1 MLGGY
6 TVVVATNN
14 GVNLWFAMLILA
26 PLVVG
31 LIGLIV
37 ERCLIQ
43 WLYGRMIDTLLATW
57 GLSLLFI
64 GIITSIFG
72 ASTSTVISP
81 PLGTVTIGEYTSS
94 GYELFLILVVIVL
107 LALVY
112 MTLKF
117 TSLGLVARA
126 TMQNSDMSACLGI
139 STSKIYMVTFSLGA
153 AVSGLAGGLLVPI
166 TGVLPNIGVIYI
178 AKAFIT
184 VISGGSAILAGTTS
198 ASVLLGGVNGIMS
211 YITGPTFGEVA
222 LLFTAIILLRL
233 MPTGITGRFFR
244 KEPIMRLYGTFNG
257 TLVIA
262 GLAIIFTLIAPSI
275 FQFFTIITLTQV
287 IGLSILALSLALVWG
302 FGGILCFGQSAFFG
316 IGAYAYSVAAVN
328 IGGSTGSIFIAI
340 LAAAIFA
347 AILGY
352 FCILRQSVRCLPC
365 SDYIN
370 CLTYLIFFNAAHLRS
385 RI

>member
-1 MLGGY
+1 MDLFFSLALQIFYGVANLALISLGLAIVFGMMRVINLAHGEFLMLGGY

-14 GVNLWFAMLILA
+14 GMNIWFAMLVLA

-72 ASTSTVISP
+72 ASTTTVISP
-81 PLGTVTIGEYTSS
+81 PLGVVKIGEYTSS
-94 GYELFLILVVIVL
+94 GYELFLIFVVIAL
-107 LALVY
+107 LILVY
-112 MTLKF
+112 LTLRF

-126 TMQNSDMSACLGI
+126 TMQNADMAACLGI
-139 STSKIYMVTFSLGA
+139 STSRIYMVTFSLGA
-153 AVSGLAGGLLVPI
+153 AVSGLAGGLLAPM

-184 VISGGSAILAGTTS
+184 VISGGAAILAGTTS
-198 ASVLLGGVNGIMS
+198 ASILLGGVNGVIS
-211 YITGPTFGEVA
+211 YVTGPTFGEVA

-244 KEPIMRLYGTFNG
+244 K
-257 TLVIA
+257 
-262 GLAIIFTLIAPSI
+262 S
-275 FQFFTIITLTQV
+275 Q
-287 IGLSILALSLALVWG
+287 
-302 FGGILCFGQSAFFG
+302 
-316 IGAYAYSVAAVN
+316 
-328 IGGSTGSIFIAI
+328 
-340 LAAAIFA
+340 
-347 AILGY
+347 
-352 FCILRQSVRCLPC
+352 
-365 SDYIN
+365 
-370 CLTYLIFFNAAHLRS
+370 
-385 RI
+385 

>member
-1 MLGGY
+1 MDLFFSLALQILYGIANLALISLGLAIVFGMMRVINLAHGEFLMLGGY

-14 GVNLWFAMLILA
+14 GVNLWFAMLVLA

-31 LIGLIV
+31 VIGLIV

-81 PLGTVTIGEYTSS
+81 PLGAVTIGDYTSS
-94 GYELFLILVVIVL
+94 GYELFLIFVVIVL
-107 LALVY
+107 LILVY
-112 MTLKF
+112 LTLKF

-126 TMQNSDMSACLGI
+126 TMQNADMAACLGI
-139 STSKIYMVTFSLGA
+139 STSRIYMVTFSLGA
-153 AVSGLAGGLLVPI
+153 AVSGLAGGLLAPI

-198 ASVLLGGVNGIMS
+198 ASVLLGGVNGVMS
-211 YITGPTFGEVA
+211 YVTGPTFGEVA

-244 KEPIMRLYGTFNG
+244 K
-257 TLVIA
+257 
-262 GLAIIFTLIAPSI
+262 S
-275 FQFFTIITLTQV
+275 Q
-287 IGLSILALSLALVWG
+287 
-302 FGGILCFGQSAFFG
+302 
-316 IGAYAYSVAAVN
+316 
-328 IGGSTGSIFIAI
+328 
-340 LAAAIFA
+340 
-347 AILGY
+347 
-352 FCILRQSVRCLPC
+352 
-365 SDYIN
+365 
-370 CLTYLIFFNAAHLRS
+370 
-385 RI
+385 

>member
-1 MLGGY
+1 MDLFFSLALQILYGIANLALISLGLAIVFGMMRVINLAHGEFLMLGGY

-14 GVNLWFAMLILA
+14 GVNIWFAMLVLA

-31 LIGLIV
+31 IIGLMI

-81 PLGTVTIGEYTSS
+81 PLGAVTIGEYTSS
-94 GYELFLILVVIVL
+94 GYEIFLILVVIFMLV
-107 LALVY
+107 LVY
-112 MTLKF
+112 LTLRF

-126 TMQNSDMSACLGI
+126 TMQNADMAACLGI
-139 STSKIYMVTFSLGA
+139 STSRIYMVTFSLGA
-153 AVSGLAGGLLVPI
+153 AVSGLAGGLLAPI

-198 ASVLLGGVNGIMS
+198 ASVLLGGVNGVMS
-211 YITGPTFGEVA
+211 YVTGPTFGEVA
-222 LLFTAIILLRL
+222 LLFTAIILIRL

-244 KEPIMRLYGTFNG
+244 K
-257 TLVIA
+257 
-262 GLAIIFTLIAPSI
+262 S
-275 FQFFTIITLTQV
+275 Q
-287 IGLSILALSLALVWG
+287 
-302 FGGILCFGQSAFFG
+302 
-316 IGAYAYSVAAVN
+316 
-328 IGGSTGSIFIAI
+328 
-340 LAAAIFA
+340 
-347 AILGY
+347 
-352 FCILRQSVRCLPC
+352 
-365 SDYIN
+365 
-370 CLTYLIFFNAAHLRS
+370 
-385 RI
+385 

>member
-1 MLGGY
+1 MDLFFSLALQILYGIANLALISLGLAIVFGMMRVINLAHGEFLMLGGY

-14 GVNLWFAMLILA
+14 GVNIWFAMLVLA
-26 PLVVG
+26 PLLVG
-31 LIGLIV
+31 IIGLIV

-81 PLGTVTIGEYTSS
+81 PLGAVTIGEYTSS
-94 GYELFLILVVIVL
+94 GYELFLIFVVIVL
-107 LALVY
+107 LILVY
-112 MTLKF
+112 LTLKF

-126 TMQNSDMSACLGI
+126 TMQNADMAACLGI
-139 STSKIYMVTFSLGA
+139 STSRIYMVTFSLGA
-153 AVSGLAGGLLVPI
+153 AVSGLAGGLLAPI

-198 ASVLLGGVNGIMS
+198 ASVLLGGVNGVMS
-211 YITGPTFGEVA
+211 YVTGPTFGEVA

-244 KEPIMRLYGTFNG
+244 K
-257 TLVIA
+257 
-262 GLAIIFTLIAPSI
+262 S
-275 FQFFTIITLTQV
+275 Q
-287 IGLSILALSLALVWG
+287 
-302 FGGILCFGQSAFFG
+302 
-316 IGAYAYSVAAVN
+316 
-328 IGGSTGSIFIAI
+328 
-340 LAAAIFA
+340 
-347 AILGY
+347 
-352 FCILRQSVRCLPC
+352 
-365 SDYIN
+365 
-370 CLTYLIFFNAAHLRS
+370 
-385 RI
+385 